1 MAKKQTFG
9 DKVGKNKQNAKTNI
23 KFVKSTVTSKGS
35 IRFSDEIVGVPE
47 GENVE
52 NYLKNL
58 FLRENK

>member
-9 DKVGKNKQNAKTNI
+9 DKVGKNNKNSKTNI
-23 KFVKSTVTSKGS
+23 KFVKSTLTEKGN
-35 IRFSDEIVGVPE
+35 IRFSDEIVGIPE

-58 FLRENK
+58 ITESK

>member
-9 DKVGKNKQNAKTNI
+9 DKVGKINKNSQTNI
-23 KFVKSTVTSKGS
+23 KFVKSTLTEKGN
-35 IRFSDEIVGVPE
+35 IRFSEEIVGIPE

-58 FLRENK
+58 ITESK

>member
-9 DKVGKNKQNAKTNI
+9 DKVGKNKKNTKNNI
-23 KFVKSTVTSKGS
+23 KFVKSTITPKGS
-35 IRFSDEIVGVPE
+35 IRFSDEIIGVPE

-58 FLRENK
+58 LVDSK

>member
-9 DKVGKNKQNAKTNI
+9 DKVGKHNKNSKTNI
-23 KFVKSTVTSKGS
+23 KFVKSTLTEKGN
-35 IRFSDEIVGVPE
+35 IRFSEEIVGIPE

-58 FLRENK
+58 ITESK

>member
-9 DKVGKNKQNAKTNI
+9 DKVGKNNKNSKTNI
-23 KFVKSTVTSKGS
+23 KFVKSTLTEKGN
-35 IRFSDEIVGVPE
+35 IRFSEEIVGIPE

-58 FLRENK
+58 ITESK